1 MCWAEAIPV
10 ALAGAQAIGGQI
22 SGAQA
27 AKAQNEAN
35 RLQAINAIRQAN
47 WNNADLTLQQRDAL
61 DVATQELTAKNM
73 AQVQALGTVRA
84 AIGESMIG
92 GRSMERIERVTRG
105 EHIRNANM
113 VTENYRRDYASMFA
127 QQVGNTES
135 AKAQVNELNR
145 TMTKGK
151 SALTQALEVA
161 LPTGAA
167 FGTAYLSGGF
177 DKDKMLFGGGSK
189 GGKK

>member
-22 SGAQA
+22 SGAKA
-27 AKAQNEAN
+27 AKAQNEAQ
-35 RLQAINAIRQAN
+35 RIQAINAVRQAN
-47 WNNADLTLQQRDAL
+47 WQNADLALQQRDAL
-61 DVATQELTAKNM
+61 EVATQELTAKNM
-73 AQVQALGTVRA
+73 EQVQALGTVRS
-84 AIGESMIG
+84 AIGESMLEG
-92 GRSMERIERVTRG
+92 NTMKRIETVTKG
-105 EHIRNANM
+105 EYVRNANM

-145 TMTKGK
+145 TMRKGK
-151 SALTQALEVA
+151 SPLAQALEVA
-161 LPTGAA
+161 IPVGSAFATG
-167 FGTAYLSGGF
+167 YMRDGF
-177 DKDKMLFGGGSK
+177 SSDKNVFANK

>member
-1 MCWAEAIPV
+1 MCWAAAIPV

-27 AKAQNEAN
+27 AKAQNEAQ
-35 RLQAINAIRQAN
+35 RLQAINAVRQAN
-47 WNNADLTLQQRDAL
+47 WQNADLALQQRDAL

-73 AQVQALGTVRA
+73 EQIQALGTVRA
-84 AIGESMIG
+84 AIGESM
-92 GRSMERIERVTRG
+92 MEGNTMKRIESVTKG
-105 EHIRNANM
+105 EYVRNANM

-145 TMTKGK
+145 TMRKGRSK
-151 SALTQALEVA
+151 LAQALDPLAIIAAEGTSQYVA
-161 LPTGAA
+161 
-167 FGTAYLSGGF
+167 GGF
-177 DKDKMLFGGGSK
+177 SSDKNVFANK